1 MKMYYT
7 NTTQK
12 ALDATPNKL
21 GKKPPLEDTRGSD
34 KIEIDYFRFYQSLF
48 RKEVDEWKQARE
60 ARRDPFRP
68 ITFHIQQL
76 YTDCMLDNHL
86 QGAIENRILRI
97 INKDFNLN
105 APDGTIDRKRSA
117 CIQTQWFRQIIRRAM
132 ESKFYGYS
140 LLFVQN
146 LNLPNRKI
154 IDLPRE
160 NIIPEKE
167 ILLKNALDPHSH
179 AIKYKEFPN
188 YFLYIQ
194 LGADAIGILERIA
207 PLTIFKRHSW
217 AAWDEFEQIFGIPVR
232 VARTAIQT
240 QKHKDELQSWLE
252 NMGTLSYA
260 IFDKQTDIE
269 IKENSK
275 SDAFNVFLQKISI
288 INKEISKG
296 IVGQTMTMD
305 DGSSL
310 SQSEVHLSIYNEIT
324 TSDIQDI
331 QDWTND
337 CLFPVL
343 RAWGMDIPE
352 GYYMTIVEKELSN
365 PNEKIK
371 IDSVLLQNG
380 YNIKTEYIEN
390 FYGTP
395 LDEKEPRAK
404 LSDTQLSENN
414 ADKHSHLL
422 DFFP

>member
-1 MKMYYT
+1 MYYT
-7 NTTQK
+7 NSTQG
-12 ALDATPNKL
+12 ALNATPAKL
-21 GKKPPLEDTRGSD
+21 GKRPPLEDTRGSD
-34 KIEIDYFRFYQSLF
+34 KIEIDYFRFYQSLY
-48 RKEVDEWKQARE
+48 RKEVDDWKQARE
-60 ARRDPFRP
+60 TRRDPFRP
-68 ITFHIQQL
+68 LTFHIQQL
-76 YTDCMLDNHL
+76 YKDCMLDNHL

-105 APDGTIDRKRSA
+105 APDGTIDRERSA

-140 LLFVQN
+140 LLFVQD
-146 LNLPNRKI
+146 LNLPKRQI

-167 ILLKNALDPHSH
+167 ILLKNALDPHSQ
-179 AIKYKEFPN
+179 AIRYKEFPN

-194 LGADAIGILERIA
+194 LGADAIGTLERIA

-232 VARTAIQT
+232 IARTAIQT

-269 IKENSK
+269 IKENTK

-310 SQSEVHLSIYNEIT
+310 SQSEVHLAIYNEVIT
-324 TSDIQDI
+324 ADIQDI
-331 QDWTND
+331 QDWAND
-337 CLFPVL
+337 RLFPVL

-380 YNIKTEYIEN
+380 YNIKPEYIEN

-395 LDEKEPRAK
+395 LDEKEPRSK
-404 LSDTQLSENN
+404 FSDSQLS
-414 ADKHSHLL
+414 DKHSPLL